1 MKTLNI
7 LGAVALALA
16 PAIASAA
23 GDDKKAMDKPAGSAA
38 APGATTEGPAP
49 AEILTKLHHAN
60 QMEIEAGKLAQEKG
74 SSKAVKDYGKMLVR
88 DHTAANK
95 QVTALAKQLKVEF
108 ETMPEMKNAK
118 LEAAKNATGPDFDK
132 AFAEA
137 MIEDH
142 TKDVAECTTAR
153 DTTNNPKLKKL
164 LTALV
169 PKLEKHKAT
178 AEKIA
183 STAGAGAGAAT
194 TGTGTGTGAMPAGTG
209 AGTNAPPPS
218 KPPKGETG
226 VPGAVK

>member
-1 MKTLNI
+1 MKSVNI
-7 LGAVALALA
+7 LGAVVLALA
-16 PAIASAA
+16 PAVAFAA
-23 GDDKKAMDKPAGSAA
+23 YDDKHAADKPAGSAA
-38 APGATTEGPAP
+38 APGAATEGPAP

-88 DHTAANK
+88 DHTAADK
-95 QVTALAKQLKVEF
+95 QVMALAKQLKVEF

-118 LEAAKNATGPDFDK
+118 LEAAKSATGPDFDK

-142 TKDVAECTTAR
+142 TKDVAECSTAR

-169 PKLEKHKAT
+169 PKLEKHQAT
-178 AEKIA
+178 AEKLA
-183 STAGAGAGAAT
+183 STTGAAGTAT
-194 TGTGTGTGAMPAGTG
+194 TGTGATGTGAVPTG